1 MKLKEESGH
10 KRNECLGSTLSNTS
24 KRFIFTSQ
32 QCFLINS
39 WTDTFIQVIIYLLT
53 YDCLKKS
60 YFILSI
66 RSLSLLLNQIEA
78 IASQKCIDLN

>member
-10 KRNECLGSTLSNTS
+10 KKNECLGSTLGNTS
-24 KRFIFTSQ
+24 KRFFSTSQ

-39 WTDTFIQVIIYLLT
+39 WTDTFIQLIIYLLK

-66 RSLSLLLNQIEA
+66 RSLSPLLNQIEA
-78 IASQKCIDLN
+78 IASQNV